1 MSLTAIITFMNGEN
15 AKQGYPDWRMFD
27 KGYYQAIRKI
37 KSDWEGFIKILK
49 DNNDDESMT
58 VAEAA
63 KKAQS
68 AYMAKK
74 RAQYAK
80 SMCKLYKPKKRRK

>member
-1 MSLTAIITFMNGEN
+1 
-15 AKQGYPDWRMFD
+15 
-27 KGYYQAIRKI
+27 
-37 KSDWEGFIKILK
+37 
-49 DNNDDESMT
+49 MT